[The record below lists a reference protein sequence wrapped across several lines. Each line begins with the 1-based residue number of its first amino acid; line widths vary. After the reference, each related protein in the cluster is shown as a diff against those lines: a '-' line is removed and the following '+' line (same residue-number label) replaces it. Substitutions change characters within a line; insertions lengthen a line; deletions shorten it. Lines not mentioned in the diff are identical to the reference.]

1 MKEDIYQTVT
11 NAIIEAIEAG
21 QTADKYQMPWAGYN
35 SIPMNAVSGKTYRG
49 VNIPVLWV
57 HQMKG
62 GFKSGLWGTYKQ
74 WAEKG
79 AQVRK
84 GEKGSYIVFWKTLD
98 IAAKDDNE
106 EAETRMFARW
116 SVVFN
121 ADQVDGFTIPEATHE
136 GEAASIAAADQFVMN
151 SGAVIKPGQD
161 GAFYHKTED
170 YIGIPDMS
178 RFHDTKTSSATE
190 AYYSTLLHELTH
202 WTGADHRLEREKGKR
217 FGDSNYAF
225 EELVAEVG
233 SAMLCAALGITSSTR
248 ADHAQYIDGWLKA
261 LKDDKRFIFSAAS
274 QAQKAVDYLASLQPE
289 EA

>member
-1 MKEDIYQTVT
+1 MKEDIYQSVT
-11 NAIIEAIEAG
+11 NEIIQAIEAG
-21 QTADKYQMPWAGYN
+21 QTADKFQMPWTGYN
-35 SIPMNAVSGKTYRG
+35 SIPMSADSQKSYRG
-49 VNIPVLWV
+49 VNIPMLWV
-57 HQMKG
+57 HQLKG
-62 GFKSGLWGTYKQ
+62 GYKSGLWGTYKQ
-74 WAEKG
+74 WLEKG

-84 GEKGSYIVFWKTLD
+84 GEKGSHIVFWKTLD

-121 ADQVDGFTIPEATHE
+121 ADQVDGFTISEAKHE
-136 GEAASIAAADQFVMN
+136 GEAANITAADEFVIG

-161 GAFYHKTED
+161 RAFYHKTED

-202 WTGADHRLEREKGKR
+202 WTGANHRLERAKGKR
-217 FGDSNYAF
+217 FGDHDYAF
-225 EELVAEVG
+225 EELVAELG
-233 SAMLCAALGITSSTR
+233 SAMLCATLGITGSTR

-261 LKDDKRFIFSAAS
+261 LRDDKRFIFSAAS
-274 QAQKAVDYLASLQPE
+274 QAQKAVDYLASL
-289 EA
+289 